1 MNISLSAIFNH
12 ANQLVRDNN
21 FKEALPL
28 FEKIIELKPNHLP
41 TLITL
46 GNIFQKNENLFKA
59 KYFYEKSLL
68 QDNHNSQLIFNLA
81 IICFKLND
89 FKNSLFNF
97 NKLISK
103 NSNFK
108 YPDIFLGMYQ
118 FYVKKTNEN
127 N

>member
-1 MNISLSAIFNH
+1 MKISLSAIFNH
-12 ANQLVRDNN
+12 ANQLVRGNN

-46 GNIFQKNENLFKA
+46 GNIFQKNGNLFKA

-68 QDNHNSQLIFNLA
+68 QDNHNSQLIFNLV

-103 NSNFK
+103 DSDFK

-118 FYVKKTNEN
+118 FYVKKINEN